1 MNLCFKSLKNFAF
14 TYPCPRK
21 LREIMKL
28 SLIERENK
36 DQITQLWQ
44 NYHKMKLDN
53 ISHTLEK
60 QQYDFLLRKYLDLE
74 KNK

>member
-1 MNLCFKSLKNFAF
+1 MNITFKIMRKFAF

-36 DQITQLWQ
+36 DQICVLW
-44 NYHKMKLDN
+44 NDYHKLKLDN
-53 ISHTLEK
+53 ISHVLEK
-60 QQYDFLLRKYLDLE
+60 QDYEFLLKKSL

>member
-1 MNLCFKSLKNFAF
+1 MNLVIKISRNFSF

-36 DQITQLWQ
+36 DQISIIWQ
-44 NYHKMKLDN
+44 NYHKLKLDN
-53 ISHTLEK
+53 IADT
-60 QQYDFLLRKYLDLE
+60 LLRKEYEFLLE
-74 KNK
+74 KHNF